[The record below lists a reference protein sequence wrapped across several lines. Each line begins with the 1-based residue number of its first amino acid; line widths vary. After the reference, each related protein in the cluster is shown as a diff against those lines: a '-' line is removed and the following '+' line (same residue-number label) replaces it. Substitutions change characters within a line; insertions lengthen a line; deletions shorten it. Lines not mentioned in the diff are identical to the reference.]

1 MKAYNVVK
9 QIDLYSTKDMFSA
22 TICFRYID
30 EMGEKRTI
38 YKDIGSYPT
47 ATEALSKA
55 RACELIDILKDE
67 RI

>member
-1 MKAYNVVK
+1 MKAYTIAK
-9 QIDLYSTKDMFSA
+9 QIDLYSTNDMFSA

-30 EMGEKRTI
+30 ETGEKRTL
-38 YKDIGSYPT
+38 YKDIDSYPT
-47 ATEALSKA
+47 ATEALDKA